1 MPAGT
6 GDPSKGV
13 SGKTS
18 GAEPDQE
25 KIGTSLRNTVGQ
37 IDSKKHGQRSVIYIV
52 VGPEVPGYEVDITVV
67 PTMIHLKRD
76 VKDSVEWRL
85 EGGRFFTLQFVDE
98 SPFPKKEFDS
108 KNNVGIVRP
117 DADYRRY
124 RYNLTTLTTMK
135 GKKIEY
141 GPPQHCPEIIIQR

>member
-6 GDPSKGV
+6 EGPSTGE
-13 SGKTS
+13 SGTTS
-18 GAEPDQE
+18 NTESSPERLGS
-25 KIGTSLRNTVGQ
+25 SLRNTVGQ
-37 IDSKKHGQRSVIYIV
+37 VDARKHGQRSMIYIV
-52 VGPEVPGYEVDITVV
+52 VGPDVPDYEVDITVV

-85 EGGRFFTLQFVDE
+85 EGARSFTLEFVDE
-98 SPFPKKEFDS
+98 SPFPRRVFDS
-108 KNNVGIVRP
+108 NNNVGVVRP

-124 RYNLTTLTTMK
+124 RYNLTTLTTLK

>member
-6 GDPSKGV
+6 KGPSTVKSDETSSAQ
-13 SGKTS
+13 SG
-18 GAEPDQE
+18 PDR
-25 KIGTSLRNTVGQ
+25 IGSSLGSTVGQ
-37 IDSKKHGQRSVIYIV
+37 IDARKHGQRSVIYIV
-52 VGPEVPGYEVDITVV
+52 VGPDVADYEVDITVV

-85 EGGRFFTLQFVDE
+85 EGAKAFTLEFVDE
-98 SPFPKKEFDS
+98 SPFPRKVFDS
-108 KNNVGIVRP
+108 NNNVGVVRP

-124 RYNLTTLTTMK
+124 RYNLTTLTPIK